1 MGAVWHVWKA
11 GMGWGQEGCAGSPSP
26 LPLGCSQ
33 PLLDATSG
41 HQYFKKRGTKSF

>member
-11 GMGWGQEGCAGSPSP
+11 GMGWGQEGCTGSPSL

-33 PLLDATSG
+33 LLLDTASR
-41 HQYFKKRGTKSF
+41 HQCSKKGGTKSF